1 MSIRSLFLAAALLGA
16 DLALAADTA
25 VPEVSATAATAAAL
39 QKADAARRN
48 ADYKDAYALYKTLA
62 EQGNARA
69 EAKIGTMYAL
79 GELGKRD
86 MAEAIAHYDKAAEAD
101 DGYAQFL
108 LGVAFRDGSG
118 VEKHDTESGR
128 WFAKAEENLRKAALR
143 QDAEAQYL
151 LGIMYRDGINVV
163 ESKKESGRWLQKAA
177 EKGNPS
183 AQVAYG
189 HFLYDE
195 NEDTAGLLTWWE
207 KAAAQGEI
215 RAQLNL
221 ASAYTKGYY
230 GVSKNQAKADEWY
243 RRALPTLEKA
253 ALQGAIAAQTSLGE
267 RYLRGEGFAA
277 NPEKAQEWLEKAAT
291 QDNVAAQVLLGRG
304 YLKGEGLP
312 ADPEKAR
319 LWLEKAATQGN
330 KIARSLL
337 DELPENK

>member
-69 EAKIGTMYAL
+69 EAKIGTMYAQ

-86 MAEAIAHYDKAAEAD
+86 MAEAIAHYDKAAEAG

-108 LGVAFRDGSG
+108 LGVAFRNGMG

-151 LGIMYRDGINVV
+151 LGIMYRDGTSVV
-163 ESKKESGRWLQKAA
+163 ESKKESGQWLQKAA
-177 EKGNPS
+177 EKGNPP
-183 AQVAYG
+183 AQAAYG

-207 KAAAQGEI
+207 KAAAQGDI
-215 RAQLNL
+215 GAQLNL
-221 ASAYTKGYY
+221 ASAYTGGYY
-230 GVSKNQAKADEWY
+230 GVSKDQAKADEWY
-243 RRALPTLEKA
+243 RRVIPTLEKSA
-253 ALQGAIAAQTSLGE
+253 EQGNVGAQFLLG
-267 RYLRGEGFAA
+267 RSYLKGEGLAV
-277 NPEKAQEWLEKAAT
+277 NPKKAQEWLEKAAA
-291 QDNVAAQVLLGRG
+291 QDDIAAQTTLGRS

-319 LWLEKAATQGN
+319 KWLEKAAAQGDET
-330 KIARSLL
+330 AQMLL
-337 DELPENK
+337 NNLPAQ